1 MAIMIWNESYSVGV
15 SELDEQHKKLIHMIN
30 EMHYAMNNDKG
41 QEAISTIVEQMYDYM
56 ELHFSTEEG
65 YLEQH
70 GYLGLMAHQQEHE
83 EFRSKAR
90 DLRER
95 VNNGEFVLSFEIV
108 QFLSDWLQKH
118 IMVVDMKYTSLLAE
132 KGVR

>member
-1 MAIMIWNESYSVGV
+1 MAIMIWNETYSVGV
-15 SELDEQHKKLIHMIN
+15 QELDDQHKALIHMIN

-41 QEAISTIVEQMYDYM
+41 QEAISSIVEQMFDYM

-65 YLEQH
+65 YMQKCE
-70 GYLGLMAHQQEHE
+70 YLGLPAHQKQHE

-95 VNNGEFVLSFEIV
+95 VNAGEFVLSFEIV

-118 IMVVDMKYTSLLAE
+118 IMVTDMKYTSLFAE
-132 KGVR
+132 KGIR